1 VNRFHY
7 RSVAWALAILVPGL
21 VATGYL
27 TRHAFL
33 NAKAEAR
40 EEFDANCR
48 EIQVRIDRRMAAHEQ
63 ILRSSAAFFADED
76 GITRSEFYNY
86 AKRQKINQTLPGIQ
100 GLGFAALVPRAEL
113 EQHLQKIR
121 AEGFPTYR
129 IWPEGDREIYT
140 SIIYLDP
147 FADRNLRAFG
157 YDMFT
162 EPVRR
167 AAMERA
173 RDLDEIAL
181 SGKVQLVQE
190 DGQNVQAGTLM
201 YAPVYRLHPAP
212 VTVAERHAA
221 FLGWI
226 YSPYRM
232 GDLMSA
238 GILGSTDPMA
248 RRKIRLEIFDG
259 ETATPAALLCA
270 SQPQGGPAPAGAEP
284 PAHDAVVEHAGRPWL
299 LRFTAVGGTGA
310 LADFRWAWLLG
321 GSGTL
326 SSVLLA
332 GLAFSLAS
340 TRVAARRQ
348 AARLTADL
356 RQSEELWRFALEGT
370 CEGVWDWKVPTNEV
384 YFSPRWK
391 ELLGSPDE
399 IGNSLDEWSKR
410 VHPDDLPHAMA
421 EVQAHFDGHT
431 AAYADE
437 HRMRRKDGSWIWILD
452 RGLVVSRDA
461 DGQPLRMIG
470 TDSDITERKQAE
482 AQMRWKN
489 ALLEAQLE
497 ATTDG
502 ILVVDEKG
510 KKIMQNRQCA
520 ELLKIPKDLADNQ
533 DDRPQL
539 DFVKDRTKD
548 PDQFVAKVRYLY
560 SHPDETSR
568 DEVEFKDGTILARY
582 SAPVVGKDG
591 TNFGRIW
598 AFRDVTVHKRT
609 EEEQLR
615 SRRAAFNLMTDAI
628 EARVR
633 LEQASK
639 VLRASEEKHRTLVEN
654 LSSGIVIHHPDSS
667 IQFANAAAVAML
679 GLSEDQLLGKSAMDP
694 RWCFLQ
700 EDGSTMPLEAYP
712 VMRVIAAGEGF
723 RDLILGIC
731 RPDLT
736 APIWVFGNGYPE
748 RHEDG
753 QLKQVVVTFVDI
765 TARRQAEEAL
775 RHSEERLQLVM
786 LGSQLGYWDRN
797 LETGQVVR
805 NARWAEMLGYGLNE
819 LEFTVKQWADF
830 VHPDDLAVVEQ
841 SIQDHLAGRT
851 PMHRMEYRMRAK
863 DGSSKWILDQAQVVK
878 RDAAGR
884 PLRMSGTHTDVSE
897 RKYAEADLQKMQGL
911 LRQAEKLGRVGAWE
925 FDVDSELQTWTE
937 TLYDIHELDI
947 DLTVHLTVNQGENF
961 YTPASRPIIERAVR
975 HAIEQG
981 ESFDLELEIITAKGN
996 LRTVHVIGRADLAHR
1011 KVAGFLQDITAR
1023 KQAELEIHQLNQTL
1037 EERVVERT
1045 AELAAANAELEAFSY
1060 SVSHDLRAPLRAM
1073 DGFSAAL
1080 LEDCAGKLDE
1090 TAEDHLR
1097 RIRAGSQRMGMLI
1110 DDLLNLSR
1118 ESRAAM
1124 RRTPVDLTALVHE
1137 IGADLQAAQPDHCPE
1152 WAVAPAMAA
1161 NADARMV
1168 RVVLRNLLGNAWK
1181 FTGQRAGARIEVGV
1195 LPPEEATRIAP
1206 PELVVPGTTVFFVRD
1221 NGAGFDMAY
1230 AGRLFGAFQ
1239 RLHSQQEFEGTG
1251 IGLALVQRI
1260 IRRHGGC
1267 IWATG
1272 KVNEGATFYFT
1283 LGKEREAA
1291 HER

>member
-1 VNRFHY
+1 
-7 RSVAWALAILVPGL
+7 
-21 VATGYL
+21 
-27 TRHAFL
+27 
-33 NAKAEAR
+33 
-40 EEFDANCR
+40 
-48 EIQVRIDRRMAAHEQ
+48 
-63 ILRSSAAFFADED
+63 
-76 GITRSEFYNY
+76 
-86 AKRQKINQTLPGIQ
+86 
-100 GLGFAALVPRAEL
+100 
-113 EQHLQKIR
+113 
-121 AEGFPTYR
+121 
-129 IWPEGDREIYT
+129 
-140 SIIYLDP
+140 
-147 FADRNLRAFG
+147 
-157 YDMFT
+157 
-162 EPVRR
+162 
-167 AAMERA
+167 
-173 RDLDEIAL
+173 
-181 SGKVQLVQE
+181 
-190 DGQNVQAGTLM
+190 
-201 YAPVYRLHPAP
+201 
-212 VTVAERHAA
+212 
-221 FLGWI
+221 
-226 YSPYRM
+226 
-232 GDLMSA
+232 
-238 GILGSTDPMA
+238 
-248 RRKIRLEIFDG
+248 
-259 ETATPAALLCA
+259 
-270 SQPQGGPAPAGAEP
+270 
-284 PAHDAVVEHAGRPWL
+284 
-299 LRFTAVGGTGA
+299 
-310 LADFRWAWLLG
+310 
-321 GSGTL
+321 
-326 SSVLLA
+326 
-332 GLAFSLAS
+332 
-340 TRVAARRQ
+340 
-348 AARLTADL
+348 
-356 RQSEELWRFALEGT
+356 
-370 CEGVWDWKVPTNEV
+370 
-384 YFSPRWK
+384 
-391 ELLGSPDE
+391 
-399 IGNSLDEWSKR
+399 
-410 VHPDDLPHAMA
+410 MA

-431 AAYADE
+431 AAYANE

-470 TDSDITERKQAE
+470 TDSDITARQQAE
-482 AQMRWKN
+482 AQIRWNN
-489 ALLEAQLE
+489 ALLEAQLD
-497 ATTDG
+497 ATHDG
-502 ILVVDEKG
+502 ILIVDGKG
-510 KKIMQNRQCA
+510 KKIMQNRQCG
-520 ELLKIPKDLADNQ
+520 ELLKIPQDLADNQ

-548 PDQFVAKVRYLY
+548 PDQFVAKVSYLY
-560 SHPDETSR
+560 SHPDEISR
-568 DEVEFKDGTILARY
+568 DEVEFKDGTILDRY

-591 TNFGRIW
+591 THFGRIW
-598 AFRDVTVHKRT
+598 AFRDVTMRKRA
-609 EEEQLR
+609 EEAQHQ

-628 EARVR
+628 EARVQ
-633 LEQASK
+633 LEQASQ
-639 VLRASEEKHRTLVEN
+639 VLRASEEKFRTLVEN

-679 GLSEDQLLGKSAMDP
+679 GLSEDQLLGKTAMDP

-700 EDGSTMPLEAYP
+700 EDGTTMPLEAYP

-723 RDLILGIC
+723 RGMVLGIC

-736 APIWVFGNGYPE
+736 EPVWVLGNGYPE

-753 QLKQVVVTFVDI
+753 QLKQVVITFVDI

-786 LGSQLGYWDRN
+786 LGSQLGYWDWN

-805 NARWAEMLGYGLNE
+805 NARWAEMLGYDLHE

-830 VHPDDLAVVEQ
+830 VHPEDLAQADQ
-841 SIQDHLAGRT
+841 SIRDHVDGLT
-851 PMHRMEYRMRAK
+851 PMHRCEYRMRMK
-863 DGSSKWILDQAQVVK
+863 DGIYKWILDQAQVVK

-884 PLRMSGTHTDVSE
+884 ALRMSGTHTDVNE
-897 RKYAEADLQKMQGL
+897 RKCAEAELQKMQAL

-925 FDVDSELQTWTE
+925 FDMDSELQTWTE
-937 TLYDIHELDI
+937 TLFDIHELDI

-996 LRTVHVIGRADLAHR
+996 LRSVHVIGKADLAHR

-1023 KQAELEIHQLNQTL
+1023 KQTELEIHRLNQTL

-1080 LEDCAGKLDE
+1080 LEDWAGKLDE

-1097 RIRAGSQRMGMLI
+1097 RIRAGSQRMGVLI

-1124 RRTPVDLTALVHE
+1124 RRTPVDLTALVQE
-1137 IGADLQAAQPDHCPE
+1137 IASDLRAARPDHCPE

-1195 LPPEEATRIAP
+1195 LPPEEAARIAP
-1206 PELVVPGTTVFFVRD
+1206 PELVAPGAMVFFVRD

-1239 RLHSQQEFEGTG
+1239 RLHSQHEFEGTG
-1251 IGLALVQRI
+1251 IGLAMVQRL

-1267 IWATG
+1267 VWATG
-1272 KVNEGATFYFT
+1272 KVNEGASFYFT

-1291 HER
+1291 HEP

>member
-1 VNRFHY
+1 MSRLRY
-7 RSVAWALAILVPGL
+7 RSAAWALAMLVPGL
-21 VATGYL
+21 VGTGYL
-27 TRHAFL
+27 TRQAFL
-33 NAKAEAR
+33 NAKAEASH
-40 EEFDANCR
+40 EFDASCR
-48 EIQVRIDRRMAAHEQ
+48 EIQAKIAVRMAAHEQ
-63 ILRSSAAFFADED
+63 ILRSGAAFFVDED
-76 GITRSEFYNY
+76 GITRSEFRDY
-86 AKRQKINQTLPGIQ
+86 AARQKINQTLPGIQ
-100 GLGFAALVPRAEL
+100 GLGFAAVVPRAEL
-113 EQHLQKIR
+113 AQHLQKIR

-129 IWPEGDREIYT
+129 IWPEGDRESYT

-173 RDLDEIAL
+173 RDLDGIAL
-181 SGKVQLVQE
+181 SGKVELVQE
-190 DGQNVQAGTLM
+190 DGHDVQAGTLM
-201 YAPVYRLHPAP
+201 YAPVYRRGTAP
-212 VTVAERHAA
+212 VTVAARREA
-221 FLGWI
+221 LVGWV

-232 GDLMSA
+232 HDLISA
-238 GILGSTDPMA
+238 GMLGPWDLTV

-259 ETATPAALLCA
+259 ETATPAVLLYA
-270 SQPQGGPAPAGAEP
+270 SQPQADPAPAHAMP
-284 PAHDAVVEHAGRPWL
+284 PTRDAVVEHAGRRWL
-299 LRFTAVGGTGA
+299 LRFTAIDGTGA
-310 LADFRWAWLLG
+310 LVDYRRAWLIC
-321 GSGTL
+321 GSGVVTSL
-326 SSVLLA
+326 LLA
-332 GLAFSLAS
+332 GLALVLAATRAAARSLA
-340 TRVAARRQ
+340 
-348 AARLTADL
+348 RLAADL
-356 RQSEELWRFALEGT
+356 QQSEELWKFALEGT
-370 CEGVWDWKVPTNEV
+370 CEGVWDWRVPTNEV
-384 YFSPRWK
+384 YFSPQWK
-391 ELLGSPDE
+391 ALLGFAPDE
-399 IGNSLDEWSKR
+399 IGNSLNEWSKR
-410 VHPDDLPHAMA
+410 VHPEDLPHAMA

-431 AAYADE
+431 AAYANE

-470 TDSDITERKQAE
+470 TDSDITARQQAE
-482 AQMRWKN
+482 AQIRWNN
-489 ALLEAQLE
+489 ALLEAQLD
-497 ATTDG
+497 ATHDG
-502 ILVVDEKG
+502 ILIVDGKG
-510 KKIMQNRQCA
+510 KKIMQNRQCG
-520 ELLKIPKDLADNQ
+520 ELLKIPQDLADNQ

-548 PDQFVAKVRYLY
+548 PDQFVAKVSYLY
-560 SHPDETSR
+560 SHPDEISR
-568 DEVEFKDGTILARY
+568 DEVEFKDGTILDRY

-591 TNFGRIW
+591 THFGRIW
-598 AFRDVTVHKRT
+598 AFRDVTMRKRA
-609 EEEQLR
+609 EEAQHQ

-628 EARVR
+628 EARVQ
-633 LEQASK
+633 LEQASQ
-639 VLRASEEKHRTLVEN
+639 VLRASEEKFRTLVEN

-679 GLSEDQLLGKSAMDP
+679 GLSEDQLLGKTAMDP

-700 EDGSTMPLEAYP
+700 EDGTTMPLEAYP

-723 RDLILGIC
+723 RGMVLGIC

-736 APIWVFGNGYPE
+736 EPVWVLGNGYPE

-753 QLKQVVVTFVDI
+753 QLKQVVITFVDI

-786 LGSQLGYWDRN
+786 LGSQLGYWDWN

-805 NARWAEMLGYGLNE
+805 NARWAEMLGYDLHE

-830 VHPDDLAVVEQ
+830 VHPEDLAQADQ
-841 SIQDHLAGRT
+841 SIRDHVDGLT
-851 PMHRMEYRMRAK
+851 PMHRCEYRMRMK
-863 DGSSKWILDQAQVVK
+863 DGIYKWILDQAQVVK

-884 PLRMSGTHTDVSE
+884 ALRMSGTHTDVNE
-897 RKYAEADLQKMQGL
+897 RKCAEAELQKMQAL

-925 FDVDSELQTWTE
+925 FDMDSELQTWTE
-937 TLYDIHELDI
+937 TLFDIHELDI

-961 YTPASRPIIERAVR
+961 YSPASRPIIERAVR

-996 LRTVHVIGRADLAHR
+996 LRSVHVIGKADLAHR

-1023 KQAELEIHQLNQTL
+1023 KQTELEIHRLNQTL

-1080 LEDCAGKLDE
+1080 LEDWAGKLDE

-1097 RIRAGSQRMGMLI
+1097 RIRAGSQRMGVLI

-1124 RRTPVDLTALVHE
+1124 RRTPVDLTALVQE
-1137 IGADLQAAQPDHCPE
+1137 IASDLRAARPDHCPE

-1195 LPPEEATRIAP
+1195 LPPEEAARIAP
-1206 PELVVPGTTVFFVRD
+1206 PELVAPGATVFFVRD

-1239 RLHSQQEFEGTG
+1239 RLHSQHEFEGTG
-1251 IGLALVQRI
+1251 IGLAMVQRL

-1267 IWATG
+1267 VWATG
-1272 KVNEGATFYFT
+1272 KVNEGASFYFT

-1291 HER
+1291 HEP